1 MSRLTT
7 ILDLQANSED
17 ENSGLVD
24 RARQLCTV
32 CEEILATDKGD
43 GHTRAP
49 GIHASEISGCKR
61 KIVYSLLGTERRDQ
75 AAPIWRE
82 RFRMGH
88 VVHALLQKQMHMIA
102 GLTQKSDLG
111 WHISFEDELEIA
123 PRLQRMAKK
132 WDIYSHCDGIFTIRE
147 SWDGPAI
154 LRIALEIK
162 SEAPDSYSKLKGVK
176 PDHVEQGHVYMACL
190 DVPMI
195 WFLYFNK
202 GNQNYTNTDQTY
214 LLQFDPRLWKSLEER
229 FEECHDYAA
238 AQELPPKEESVKCE
252 FCAFS
257 WTCQPACVA
266 NRGNVIYTR
275 PLNRVLRGP

>member
-1 MSRLTT
+1 MPRLVT
-7 ILDLQANSED
+7 ISDLLTNSEE
-17 ENSGLVD
+17 ENGSFVD

-75 AAPIWRE
+75 AAPVWRE

-88 VVHALLQKQMHMIA
+88 VVHALLQQQMHMIA

-111 WHISFEDELEIA
+111 WHISFEDELEIS

-147 SWDGPAI
+147 SWDGPAV

-162 SEAPDSYSKLKGVK
+162 SEAPDSYAKLKGVR
-176 PDHVEQGHVYMACL
+176 PDHVE
-190 DVPMI
+190 
-195 WFLYFNK
+195 
-202 GNQNYTNTDQTY
+202 
-214 LLQFDPRLWKSLEER
+214 
-229 FEECHDYAA
+229 
-238 AQELPPKEESVKCE
+238 
-252 FCAFS
+252 
-257 WTCQPACVA
+257 
-266 NRGNVIYTR
+266 
-275 PLNRVLRGP
+275 